1 MIVYVD
7 VKDIVNGRVRHVTIK
22 YVASDVPSG
31 QVTRINYNKETYT
44 ITIGIGKR
52 TEESTFTRDIAN
64 DVIKGVGC
72 REAKATKKHNLR
84 LKDGKIE
91 RIEFVG
97 TGHVTNLTVA
107 NIRYEVRSVGK
118 DFFNVLLN
126 SNSFRLISTMRRT
139 GLKSIKMRVENGQF
153 ELRKS
158 LKVIRLY
165 NRVGLVLWLRDKLS
179 RSWSERH
186 KQQERYVFGK
196 RHKKL

>member
-1 MIVYVD
+1 MMIVYVD

-31 QVTRINYNKETYT
+31 QVSRINYNKETYT

-107 NIRYEVRSVGK
+107 NIRYEVRSVGAEFLMCFK
-118 DFFNVLLN
+118 FTLTLF
-126 SNSFRLISTMRRT
+126 SRLISTMRPT
-139 GLKSIKMRVENGQF
+139 GLKSTKTRVENGRY
-153 ELRKS
+153 ESRKS
-158 LKVIRLY
+158 SKVILLY
-165 NRVGLVLWLRDKLS
+165 NLAGLVPWLRDKPFL
-179 RSWSERH
+179 
-186 KQQERYVFGK
+186 
-196 RHKKL
+196 